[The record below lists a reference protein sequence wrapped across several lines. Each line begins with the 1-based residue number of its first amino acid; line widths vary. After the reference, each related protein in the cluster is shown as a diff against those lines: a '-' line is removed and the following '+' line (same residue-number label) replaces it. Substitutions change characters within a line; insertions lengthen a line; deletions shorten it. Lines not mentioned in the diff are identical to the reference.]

1 MSSKGPKVSKPKNSG
16 GDKGLRNLVV
26 GMLIF
31 VLVVSAALVITKKK
45 SITAASTPSSVTS
58 ADGWGIVFNKT
69 AKPQIDIW
77 EDFQCPVCQRFEAV
91 NSDYINGIIRAGK
104 AKVVFHPMS
113 FIGNESLAA
122 ANAAACANDQGK
134 FLEMHTLLYQNQS
147 ATENSGKITTDF
159 LTQIGKVAGI
169 TNTSYDECVVKGK
182 YVMWTKNIEG
192 DASGKNINSTPT
204 VFVNGKELDRKTQYM
219 DAAAFKKALADAG
232 VK

>member
-1 MSSKGPKVSKPKNSG
+1 MNSNGPKVSKPSKGG
-16 GDKGLRNLVV
+16 GDKGLRNLVI
-26 GMLIF
+26 GMLLFI
-31 VLVVSAALVITKKK
+31 VLVGVGFSVSTNKTKTSSKLP
-45 SITAASTPSSVTS
+45 ASVSK

-69 AKPQIDIW
+69 VKPQIDIW

-91 NSDYINGIIRAGK
+91 NNTYINEIIKAGK

-122 ANAAACANDQGK
+122 ANAVACANDQGK
-134 FLEMHTLLYQNQS
+134 FLELHTLLYQNQA
-147 ATENSGKITTDF
+147 ATENSGKFTTDF

-169 TNTSYDECVVKGK
+169 TNTLYDNCVVKGD
-182 YVMWTKNIEG
+182 YVLWTKNIEG
-192 DASGKNINSTPT
+192 DAAGKNINSTPT

-219 DAAAFKKALADAG
+219 DAVAFKKALSDAG